1 MLLFGVYS
9 VSLWTIRVL
18 FFLLFHTALQK
29 TVMED
34 GIIKWWAFL
43 SSHLNHI
50 CSQTWNKNGRNRLDK
65 RNIYP
70 NIDGAHLIHK
80 AILRWK
86 QRNWQMAK
94 LSVAVQCCRS
104 QDSAHLQDSTYI
116 FIHLCSAAVL
126 PSLIQIIIKDFI
138 TLAELNSTLNTH
150 WLAVRRSINRYKI
163 SMHKYNN
170 WNKKNTIS

>member
-1 MLLFGVYS
+1 MEGIDRIKETYIPILMEPTLF
-9 VSLWTIRVL
+9 
-18 FFLLFHTALQK
+18 
-29 TVMED
+29 
-34 GIIKWWAFL
+34 
-43 SSHLNHI
+43 
-50 CSQTWNKNGRNRLDK
+50 
-65 RNIYP
+65 
-70 NIDGAHLIHK
+70 HK

-163 SMHKYNN
+163 SMHKYDN